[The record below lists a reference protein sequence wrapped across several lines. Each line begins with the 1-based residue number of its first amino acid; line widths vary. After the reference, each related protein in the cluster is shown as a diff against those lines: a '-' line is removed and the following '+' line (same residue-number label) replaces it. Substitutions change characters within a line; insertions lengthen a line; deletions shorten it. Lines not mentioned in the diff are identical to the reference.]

1 VTRLLYREDP
11 YLLEFDAR
19 VVERR
24 QHEGRPAV
32 VLDQT
37 AFYAESGGQPWDTG
51 LIDDVPVVAVVHH
64 GDAIVHV
71 LERTID
77 ADSIHGRVDEA
88 RRRDHRQ
95 QHHGQHLLSR
105 ALEDTAKARTASFH
119 LGETVSTIDVA
130 AELSTDAV
138 RIGERRANEVI
149 WAGRP
154 VSIRTVTRDEAVA
167 LGVRVPDEA
176 GESVRIIEAEGFDR
190 QACGG
195 THPRNTSE
203 VGVVVVL
210 GHERHKGGTRIRF
223 VCGDRAIA
231 AFHQRQ
237 AFVDEA
243 SAVLSSAPESL
254 AEAARRLREAA
265 AEADRRWRALL
276 ERALEADGARLASGA
291 SAGDPPL
298 VVAALDGHAPADLRT
313 LAGHVVGQRSC
324 VALLGSR
331 HEGRAHLVFA
341 RTPGRTEDVVA
352 LLKIA
357 LAMLGG
363 RGGGRGDL
371 AQGGGDLVDRL
382 DDALA
387 AAGEAAT
394 AGSEAARAAAPGA
407 PRG

>member
-11 YLLEFDAR
+11 YLLEFEAR

-24 QHEGRPAV
+24 THEGRPAV

-51 LIDDVPVVAVVHH
+51 LLGGVPVVAVVHH
-64 GDAIVHV
+64 HDAVVHV
-71 LERTID
+71 LQRPLEGDQVR
-77 ADSIHGRVDEA
+77 GRVDES

-105 ALEDTAKARTASFH
+105 ALLDGAGAPTTSFH

-130 AELSTDAV
+130 AELKAEAV
-138 RIGERRANEVI
+138 RNAERRANDIV

-154 VSIRTVTRDEAVA
+154 VTVRTVSRAEAEA
-167 LGVRVPDEA
+167 LGVHAPEEA
-176 GESVRIIEAEGFDR
+176 GDSVRIVEAEGFDR
-190 QACGG
+190 QPCGG

-223 VCGDRAIA
+223 VCGDRAVA

-237 AFVDEA
+237 ALVDET
-243 SAVLSSAPESL
+243 SALLSSAPEAL
-254 AEAARRLREAA
+254 PEAARRLRDAA
-265 AEADRRWRALL
+265 AEADRRCRGLL
-276 ERALEADGARLASGA
+276 ERALEAEAARLVASGP
-291 SAGDPPL
+291 SLDPL
-298 VVAALDGHAPADLRT
+298 IVVASFDGYAPADLRT
-313 LAGHVVGQRSC
+313 LAGHVVAQRSAI
-324 VALLGSR
+324 ALLGSR

-341 RTPGRTEDVVA
+341 RSPGRTEDVVA
-352 LLKIA
+352 LLQGA
-357 LAMLGG
+357 LAILGG

-371 AQGGGDLVDRL
+371 AQGGGDVVERL
-382 DDALA
+382 DEALA
-387 AAGEAAT
+387 AAAA
-394 AGSEAARAAAPGA
+394 AAADPEAARG
-407 PRG
+407 